1 MKFWQDLELSE
12 DPYDYL
18 NQLAEFIHENVGS
31 TGTYI
36 GELEHPFKQI
46 NDDADEYA
54 HIDKLTPE
62 VIKFKFSSDNH
73 QDIIVGKEL
82 RPN

>member
-36 GELEHPFKQI
+36 GELEHPFK
-46 NDDADEYA
+46 
-54 HIDKLTPE
+54 
-62 VIKFKFSSDNH
+62 
-73 QDIIVGKEL
+73 
-82 RPN
+82 

>member
-1 MKFWQDLELSE
+1 
-12 DPYDYL
+12 L

-46 NDDADEYA
+46 NEDADEYA
-54 HIDKLTPE
+54 HIDKLNPE
-62 VIKFKFSSDNH
+62 VIKFKFSS
-73 QDIIVGKEL
+73 
-82 RPN
+82 